1 MASFVHGGMSDG
13 AAMAF
18 LITGAGTSIGAISGA
33 LLIARWR
40 VVAIIVGTLWVG
52 AIALGSVASL
62 VL

>member
-1 MASFVHGGMSDG
+1 
-13 AAMAF
+13 MAF